1 MTNKKIVITGTH
13 LTPALAIISK
23 LRERENWQIYYLGR
37 KHTLEGD
44 KTPSSESQI
53 LPQMGIKFI
62 PIPAGRLQRKFTRW
76 TILSLMR
83 IPLGIIH
90 SFWHLL
96 KIRPNLV
103 CSFGGYVSVP
113 VVFAAWLLGIPSLTH
128 EQTTVVGLA
137 NKINA
142 LFVNKVAISFPD
154 SAQFFPK
161 NKVILTGNPLR
172 QEIFTPDEPLFSL
185 PKNRKTIYITGG
197 SQGASVINQ
206 AVLEALPELIKN
218 YNIIHQCG
226 SKEFQ
231 KISQK
236 RQTLPLKWQKYY
248 FLTEYIDSKH
258 IGWVF
263 KNANLVISRGGANT
277 ILELAA
283 LGKPAII
290 IPIPWA
296 THNEQLKNAKFLTD
310 KGLAEILSQSEL
322 SGQTLVQK
330 IQKMT
335 AHLSDYEKA
344 GERIKKEINKR
355 AGESLVDALYDLLP
369 S

>member
-1 MTNKKIVITGTH
+1 MSSKKIVITGTH

-23 LRERENWQIYYLGR
+23 LKKRENWQIYYLGR

-44 KTPSSESQI
+44 KTLSSESQI

-76 TILSLMR
+76 TIPSLTR
-83 IPLGIIH
+83 IPLGIIY

-142 LFVNKVAISFPD
+142 LFANKVAISFPD
-154 SAQFFPK
+154 SARFFPK

-172 QEIFTPDEPLFSL
+172 QEIFTPGKPLFSL
-185 PKNRKTIYITGG
+185 PNNRKTIYITGG
-197 SQGASVINQ
+197 SQGSSVINQ

-226 SKEFQ
+226 GKEFQ
-231 KISQK
+231 KITQK
-236 RQTLPLKWQKYY
+236 RQALPLKWQQHY
-248 FLTEYIDSKH
+248 FLSKYIDSKH

-263 KNANLVISRGGANT
+263 KNANLIISRGGANT
-277 ILELAA
+277 VLELAA

-310 KGLAEILSQSEL
+310 KGLAEILPQAKL
-322 SGQTLVQK
+322 NGRTLVQK

-335 AHLSDYEKA
+335 TRLRDYEKA
-344 GERIKKEINKR
+344 GEKIKKEINR
-355 AGESLVDALYDLLP
+355 QSSQSLVNALYGLLL

>member
-13 LTPALAIISK
+13 LTPALAIISELK
-23 LRERENWQIYYLGR
+23 KREDWQIYYLGR
-37 KHTLEGD
+37 KYTLEGD
-44 KTPSSESQI
+44 KTPSPESQT
-53 LPQMGIKFI
+53 LPPMGIKFI
-62 PIPAGRLQRKFTRW
+62 PIPAGRLQRKLTRW
-76 TILSLMR
+76 TIPSLIR
-83 IPLGIIH
+83 IPLGIIYA
-90 SFWHLL
+90 FWYLL

-128 EQTTVVGLA
+128 EQTVVVGLA

-142 LFVNKVAISFPD
+142 LFANKVAISFPD

-172 QEIFTPDEPLFSL
+172 QEIFTVDKPLFSL

-206 AVLEALPELIKN
+206 VVLEALPKLIKN

-226 SKEFQ
+226 GKEFP

-236 RQTLPLKWQKYY
+236 RQTLPLKWQENY
-248 FLTEYIDSKH
+248 FLTKYIDSKY

-263 KNANLVISRGGANT
+263 KNASLVVSRGGANT
-277 ILELAA
+277 VLELAA
-283 LGKPAII
+283 LGKPTII

-296 THNEQLKNAKFLTD
+296 THNEQLKNAKFLTSR
-310 KGLAEILSQSEL
+310 GLAEILSQSKL
-322 SGQTLVQK
+322 NGRTLFQK
-330 IQKMT
+330 IQKMI
-335 AHLSDYEKA
+335 AHLNSYKKA
-344 GERIKKEINKR
+344 GEKIKKEINKR
-355 AGESLVDALYDLLP
+355 SSKSLVNTLYDLLP

>member
-1 MTNKKIVITGTH
+1 MKRIIITGAH
-13 LTPALAIISK
+13 LTPALAIISELK
-23 LRERENWQIYYLGR
+23 ERGNWQIYYLGR
-37 KHTLEGD
+37 KYTLEGD
-44 KTPSSESQI
+44 KTPSAESQV
-53 LPQMGIKFI
+53 LPQVGIKFI

-76 TILSLMR
+76 TIPSLIR
-83 IPLGIIH
+83 IPLGVIH

-96 KIRPNLV
+96 KIRPDLV

-113 VVFAAWLLGIPSLTH
+113 IVFAAWLLGIPSLTH
-128 EQTTVVGLA
+128 EQTVVVGLA

-142 LFVNKVAISFPD
+142 LFANKVAISFSD

-161 NKVILTGNPLR
+161 KKVILTGNPLR
-172 QEIFTPDEPLFSL
+172 QEIFKIGKPLFSL

-226 SKEFQ
+226 NKEFP
-231 KISQK
+231 KIARK
-236 RQTLPLKWQKYY
+236 RKSLPVKWQQYY
-248 FLTEYIDSKH
+248 FLTGYVDPKD

-263 KNANLVISRGGANT
+263 KNAHLVISRGGANT

-296 THNEQLKNAKFLTD
+296 THNEQMKNAKFLSD
-310 KGLAEILSQSEL
+310 KGLAEILGQSKL
-322 SGQTLVQK
+322 NGQTLTQK
-330 IQKMT
+330 IQKMN
-335 AHLSDYEKA
+335 AHLNNYQKA
-344 GERIKKEINKR
+344 GEKIKKEINR
-355 AGESLVDALYDLLP
+355 QSSQSLVNALYDLLP